1 MRREIKILMLF
12 LFALIV
18 SLCASGEEDRKEAAP
33 AAGTGTRSLVA
44 RLEKSIAPFRSMDI
58 QLETLDDP
66 VITKKPLVV
75 CHLIFIRIHNY
86 RKEIRTPN
94 KVAGLPD
101 EVTYVPDEVR
111 EFADFV
117 AVPKESSFQAANALR
132 FTAEDSRNVPP
143 EQAKIAFRK
152 YGILWKNVKTPFR
165 VYTLYLGE
173 DAENHYFGQAN
184 LSVLLWFRRA
194 FHLSGGESTLK
205 LLGEALNVRDT
216 EEFTSRFAIAEL
228 AKYKNAALPE
238 LENSIRASLELD
250 VPPCTQFL
258 CMKMINTPEA
268 DNMLSRYADSADE
281 TLLLGLFQAFE
292 DFVGIRPA
300 QKKVFF
306 RMIASRIA
314 PMLGIQA
321 VQKLGLEKE
330 IVSLLHAY
338 VTRPHSFEE
347 YAIGVRTLF
356 SIRNPDK
363 KTPHASA
370 AEQIKLLLMRGGE
383 LPDTLNF
390 TDINESEFSRE
401 QRLAKQDEE
410 RIQPY
415 VDILVNAPEK
425 DIGILTALELTMFR
439 TSMPSFNP
447 RNQTK
452 GVKNT
457 YLTRVRKT
465 GALILRKFPRDQVLR
480 AFNALLSFVEDD
492 TEHQMLDTA
501 YQTYSSTRQ

>member
-1 MRREIKILMLF
+1 MRRRIKILLLF
-12 LFALIV
+12 LFALTVGICV
-18 SLCASGEEDRKEAAP
+18 VSGEEDRKAAP
-33 AAGTGTRSLVA
+33 AAGTRSLVE
-44 RLEKSIAPFRSMDI
+44 RLEKGIAPFRSMDI

-66 VITKKPLVV
+66 VIAKKPLVI

-117 AVPKESSFQAANALR
+117 VVPKESSFQVANALR

-152 YGILWKNVKTPFR
+152 YGILWKNVKTPFH

-173 DAENHYFGQAN
+173 DAENYYFGQAN

-194 FHLSGGESTLK
+194 FRLSGGESTLK
-205 LLGEALNVRDT
+205 LLGNALNVKDT

-268 DNMLSRYADSADE
+268 DSMMSIYADSADE

-292 DFVGIRPA
+292 DYVGIRPS

-321 VQKLGLEKE
+321 VQKVGLEKE
-330 IVSLLHAY
+330 IVPLLQSY
-338 VTRPHSFEE
+338 VTRPRSFEE
-347 YAIGVRTLF
+347 YSIGVRTLF
-356 SIRNPDK
+356 AIRNPDK

-439 TSMPSFNP
+439 TNMPSFNP

-457 YLTRVRKT
+457 YLSRVRKT